1 MAQAECERL
10 RIEIPAYRF
19 TRRTV
24 REYTQWGDT
33 QLRQHLKRL
42 EEMEYLLVR
51 RGGNQGQLVVYQLAM
66 TAEEEELHRN
76 PNLAGSEANFAGSNE
91 DFAGASRSLRG
102 PEKKDESSAM
112 ARLTPSTSRLRGNAY
127 REAAQGGPQHPV
139 VVVPKP
145 NGAEKPNGHGLT
157 KRAAVK

>member
-51 RGGNQGQLVVYQLAM
+51 RGGNQGQLMVYQLA
-66 TAEEEELHRN
+66 TTTDEEEEMRRS
-76 PNLAGSEANFAGSNE
+76 PNFAGSEANFAGSND
-91 DFAGASRSLRG
+91 DFGGASRVLRG
-102 PEKKDESSAM
+102 PGKNDESPTLERVSA
-112 ARLTPSTSRLRGNAY
+112 STSRLRGNAY
-127 REAAQGGPQHPV
+127 KGSEAQQHPV